1 MIVLIWVA
9 VFIISSLLMWSFVKV
24 AGDADKKIDELFQAF
39 LLGEENAD
47 GNLSEKVEQTV

>member
-1 MIVLIWVA
+1 MIVLILVA

-24 AGDADKKIDELFQAF
+24 EGDADKKIDELFQAF